1 MTIPDS
7 SLLIKAVERLSQPQV
22 TDPPA
27 IFRVQAFKLQH
38 GVDHRPTHDIAVSLA
53 QLFLAE
59 LETLSLQPA
68 ESKKPRVSALKEDGE
83 SDPNSDKGGK
93 GKKGNKGKGSAC
105 KSSENQGQTKEVCR
119 QFSSEKGCPRGN
131 TCKYVHQTHTGQPL
145 RLRSRR
151 PKVVLLLP
159 MQKPQFSR
167 PQRPKCRLLD
177 SATQALK
184 DAATSLRQE
193 LLKAIRVVGSNPP
206 PEDLGTGGKGLIDGE
221 LLVASEP
228 PETFTSGMRPVCLFL
243 SLEMP
248 QGPPAQPE
256 RGAEEPDSDSSSP
269 QRRVHSAQKR
279 VVARQGR
286 RVAGFRRRRPPGHW
300 LFVIRARSLELEV
313 TMAQAWAESQ
323 TKSPT
328 QGLREL

>member
-1 MTIPDS
+1 MIPDS
-7 SLLIKAVERLSQPQV
+7 SLLIKAVERLGQPQV

-83 SDPNSDKGGK
+83 LRVRIARRLK
-93 GKKGNKGKGSAC
+93 
-105 KSSENQGQTKEVCR
+105 R
-119 QFSSEKGCPRGN
+119 Q
-131 TCKYVHQTHTGQPL
+131 VGQPL
-145 RLRSRR
+145 SLRSRR

-159 MQKPQFSR
+159 VQPAPAAEVPS
-167 PQRPKCRLLD
+167 LGL

-193 LLKAIRVVGSNPP
+193 LLKAIKVVGSNPP
-206 PEDLGTGGKGLIDGE
+206 EDLGTRGKGLIDGE

-243 SLEMP
+243 CHESRHSLESLAVF
-248 QGPPAQPE
+248 GDAA
-256 RGAEEPDSDSSSP
+256 RTTRAAGARC
-269 QRRVHSAQKR
+269 RRA
-279 VVARQGR
+279 
-286 RVAGFRRRRPPGHW
+286 
-300 LFVIRARSLELEV
+300 
-313 TMAQAWAESQ
+313 
-323 TKSPT
+323 
-328 QGLREL
+328 